1 MRGHRGGTKQPTMMI
16 HHVREIQI
24 RLLAVVGVLLVGMIV
39 GYMFYEPLFEFIK
52 APLNA
57 PLHYMSPAGS
67 FTFIIKICL
76 MIGIIAAL
84 PVAIYNAIM
93 FVQPA
98 LAKQLSKAR
107 IYFTTLASL
116 VLAASG
122 AAFGFL
128 IIIPLALRFFYKFQ
142 VDGLVAIISAD
153 EYLRFVVSVIITF
166 VLIFQLPLIISLIDH
181 ITPLPPKKLLKI
193 EKYII
198 VGSVFIGV
206 VVPFA
211 LDPTVQL
218 LIASPIIVL
227 YNLSIG
233 IVVLQHAYRKRR
245 AKTSTAMASE
255 ASSANGSAPEET
267 PATPQVKMPSPA
279 MQVFQPKVVPA
290 AGMRAKSLDGTRP
303 RFSPPPPASAVRKT
317 SVNSPPIRPHG
328 VISDIRPARSR
339 IATPSRPV
347 VLPPRQITE

>member
-76 MIGIIAAL
+76 MVGTIVTL

-116 VLAASG
+116 VLAAGG

-181 ITPLPPKKLLKI
+181 ITPLQPKKLLKI

-227 YNLSIG
+227 YNLSIV
-233 IVVLQHAYRKRR
+233 IVMLQHAFRR
-245 AKTSTAMASE
+245 RYVKATAPTAQPVVSSDGGEEAPVAPKVAVGPSLASY
-255 ASSANGSAPEET
+255 T
-267 PATPQVKMPSPA
+267 P
-279 MQVFQPKVVPA
+279 QPKVAPVL
-290 AGMRAKSLDGTRP
+290 RTTSIKSLDGTRP
-303 RFSPPPPASAVRKT
+303 RFSPASASIAKKT
-317 SVNSPPIRPHG
+317 VHTQLGRPQQR
-328 VISDIRPARSR
+328 VISDIRPMRSQ
-339 IATPSRPV
+339 IVTPPRPV
-347 VLPPRQITE
+347 VLPPRQIAE